1 MPQVNQLLVEVN
13 RRAYSLPAIVRNYAL
28 NESLDPPEQ
37 RILERYRDRIAGKSV
52 LDLGCGTGRTTAA
65 LAALAASYDGVDIAA
80 PMVAHCRAR
89 FAHLAHAR
97 FHVMDAASLPGF
109 ADAAFDF
116 ILFSFN
122 GIDCMGHD
130 GRLAVLR
137 ESRRRL
143 RADGILAFT
152 THNRGCAAIQ
162 RRPRPPP
169 SLSPR
174 PWASYARN
182 LFNSLRLR
190 RHEIALVHADRV
202 LLAQVEGRSLVPAMR
217 GGPVEARPIFAE
229 HFDGGITAPRFMV
242 RNGRYK
248 LTESSEFP
256 RQIFDIE
263 ADPLELDNL
272 AGRHAIATVE
282 RDLVNLCRSTW
293 DPDALAREIEASRR
307 RRRFLI
313 EALAA
318 GRHEPWDYAPPSE
331 ARQRYVR
338 RSALFPDVERNGY
351 LAYPPSSGA

>member
-1 MPQVNQLLVEVN
+1 MPQVSQLLVEVN

-37 RILERYRDRIAGKSV
+37 RILERYRDRIVGKSV

-137 ESRRRL
+137 ESRRLL
-143 RADGILAFT
+143 RADGIFAFT

-190 RHEIALVHADRV
+190 RHEIATEEYEIINEQAEGFRLLCYHATAAV
-202 LLAQVEGRSLVPAMR
+202 N
-217 GGPVEARPIFAE
+217 AR
-229 HFDGGITAPRFMV
+229 
-242 RNGRYK
+242 
-248 LTESSEFP
+248 
-256 RQIFDIE
+256 Q
-263 ADPLELDNL
+263 
-272 AGRHAIATVE
+272 
-282 RDLVNLCRSTW
+282 
-293 DPDALAREIEASRR
+293 
-307 RRRFLI
+307 
-313 EALAA
+313 LAA
-318 GRHEPWDYAPPSE
+318 AGFRLLDVLDHEGQSIAP
-331 ARQRYVR
+331 AGDH
-338 RSALFPDVERNGY
+338 PDVPF
-351 LAYPPSSGA
+351 LTFVATPA